1 MAKAPTDCTVFG
13 HFGYYGS
20 LNSAGDADFT
30 IDLPQF
36 RNRAFLGHIHR
47 FTQGTIR
54 TNAGVETVTLL
65 GTPYSTNY
73 TEYKKD
79 NYYAILE
86 SSGVTFKPIEY
97 GPRYMVMDLESI
109 EDNLDFV
116 NSKGNFSVFEYI
128 DQTNF
133 LKWSLISNIYNYNFS
148 AKASND
154 DLFVESNNLV
164 QKVNLLTEYKN
175 VNYLLKIENNE
186 SQVDLEDIVKKSK
199 SIPQVITLYDIN
211 KDLKNKENLIFL

>member
-1 MAKAPTDCTVFG
+1 MAISKLNLEDFCNEAFTLFAIHTDLDDYRLAYFLNKHLGINLFRKAFD
-13 HFGYYGS
+13 
-20 LNSAGDADFT
+20 
-30 IDLPQF
+30 
-36 RNRAFLGHIHR
+36 
-47 FTQGTIR
+47 
-54 TNAGVETVTLL
+54 
-65 GTPYSTNY
+65 
-73 TEYKKD
+73 
-79 NYYAILE
+79 
-86 SSGVTFKPIEY
+86 
-97 GPRYMVMDLESI
+97 
-109 EDNLDFV
+109 LDFV
-116 NSKGNFSVFEYI
+116 NSKGSFSVFEYI

-186 SQVDLEDIVKKSK
+186 SQVDLEAIAKEIK
-199 SIPQVITLYDIN
+199 SISQVITLYDIN

>member
-1 MAKAPTDCTVFG
+1 MAISKLNLEDFCNEVFSLFAIHTDLDDYRLAYF
-13 HFGYYGS
+13 
-20 LNSAGDADFT
+20 LNKHLG
-30 IDLPQF
+30 INLF
-36 RNRAFLGHIHR
+36 R
-47 FTQGTIR
+47 
-54 TNAGVETVTLL
+54 
-65 GTPYSTNY
+65 
-73 TEYKKD
+73 K
-79 NYYAILE
+79 
-86 SSGVTFKPIEY
+86 TF
-97 GPRYMVMDLESI
+97 D
-109 EDNLDFV
+109 LDFV
-116 NSKGNFSVFEYI
+116 NSKGSFSVFEYI

-186 SQVDLEDIVKKSK
+186 SQVDLEAIAKEIK
-199 SIPQVITLYDIN
+199 SISQVITLYDIN